1 MTAAGKRWMGK
12 IAGMPCA
19 ICGTWPVVV
28 HHIRQTQGAA
38 QRAQDTLTLP
48 LCESHHTGPQGIHG
62 LGQKG
67 FYMRYKRDEI
77 DLLAETLEKMEQFT

>member
-1 MTAAGKRWMGK
+1 MSNAGKRHMAR
-12 IAGMPCA
+12 IAALPCA
-19 ICGTWPVVV
+19 ICGTAPVHV

-38 QRAQDTLTLP
+38 QRAQDTLTIP
-48 LCESHHTGPQGIHG
+48 LCPDHHTGSEGIHG

-77 DLLAETLEKMEQFT
+77 DLLAETLEKLA

>member
-1 MTAAGKRWMGK
+1 MSNAGKRHMAR
-12 IAGMPCA
+12 IAALPCA
-19 ICGTWPVVV
+19 ICGAHPVHV
-28 HHIRQTQGAA
+28 HHIRQTVGAG

-48 LCESHHTGPQGIHG
+48 LCPDHHTGRAGIHG

-77 DLLAETLEKMEQFT
+77 DLLAETLEKLA